1 LTSEIYGWSDLSD
14 PTTVSNS
21 AKIQLLPHKP
31 STKPTRDALS
41 SDTALIVDIAPMID
55 PENGGADIISYHIQY
70 DDASGGAIWT
80 DLIGL
85 NSDSLALTHTVTTS
99 I

>member
-14 PTTVSNS
+14 PTTESSS

-31 STKPTRDALS
+31 STKPSRDALS

-70 DDASGGAIWT
+70 DDSSGGAIWT